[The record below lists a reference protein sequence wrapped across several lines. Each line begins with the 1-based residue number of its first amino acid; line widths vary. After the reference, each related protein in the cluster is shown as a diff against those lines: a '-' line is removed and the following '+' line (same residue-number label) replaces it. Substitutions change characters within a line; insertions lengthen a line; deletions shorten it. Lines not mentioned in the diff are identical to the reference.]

1 LRFAGLVPVLL
12 AEVLVIGC
20 SFIRFDARCNNYAHK
35 ELVMPHPKPVNGPD
49 RLPGLDPAD
58 YNPAQQGAAEA
69 LIATPRGEV
78 RGPFVPLIRSPELLD
93 RTQALGEYLRYRSM
107 VPARLREFAILTTAV
122 HWRQPYEW
130 AAHVG
135 PARAAGIARET
146 LEALVQGA
154 SLAGAEADEQL
165 VHAFA
170 TELHTTRELG
180 DETWAATCEL
190 LGEGG
195 VIDLIGVCGYYAML
209 AMVLNGARTAGPSD
223 FAVPE

>member
-1 LRFAGLVPVLL
+1 
-12 AEVLVIGC
+12 
-20 SFIRFDARCNNYAHK
+20 
-35 ELVMPHPKPVNGPD
+35 MPHPKSVAGSD
-49 RLPGLDPAD
+49 RLPRLDPAD
-58 YNPAQQGAAEA
+58 YSPAQQAAAVA

-93 RTQALGEYLRYRSM
+93 RTQALGEYLRYRSQ
-107 VPARLREFAILTTAV
+107 VPVRLREIAILTTAV

-135 PARAAGIARET
+135 PARAAGVGRET
-146 LEALVQGA
+146 LEALAEGA
-154 SLAGAEADEQL
+154 LLAGAEADEQL
-165 VHAFA
+165 VHAFV
-170 TELHTTRELG
+170 TELHTTQEVS
-180 DETWAATCEL
+180 DSTWAAVGDL

-209 AMVLNGARTAGPSD
+209 AMVLNGARTAGPSG